1 MSIKVK
7 INNDWVDTNIKAV
20 RGVNRVNS
28 EDAYTK
34 EEIERKFATKTEVQ
48 TQINNSITKEN
59 IENTIEAWL
68 EEDNESTNGEV
79 YTKQES
85 DALFSGKVSKSDIV
99 QSTGTSTTAVMSQK
113 AVMEISDKV
122 DELDDKKKDN
132 NLFLGVYD
140 PILTKIIKS
149 IKVYSNKYKSLY
161 VIELVHSDS
170 GRILYIDAIE
180 DDEKRH
186 HFLYY
191 VKDTSLVSSNETIT
205 LTEDGSADVIDVFV
219 TWNNIFAN
227 ITNISVEVNMNEV
240 VQDYNKELSDTNE
253 KIINVESISNECRDD
268 INGKRSET
276 EITDF
281 TDKGKFLYDQS
292 TLESPSYNITDYI
305 PITNVTSIE
314 LTNVYSG
321 TNNVYGYVLYDK
333 EKNII
338 GYNPT
343 PDTSGDHDYTILND
357 GKYTYLRCTQQA
369 GHNSSIHLVTT
380 ELGLKAEVETLKKE
394 NTIANKNWLLIGDS
408 ITEHNFRAK
417 KNYHDYIKEEL
428 GCNTI
433 NFGVSGAGYRINN
446 IDSLNFTKILDAKM
460 AIYPETSPDFV
471 TIMGGI
477 NDMMFDTSLIG
488 EITDKTNETL
498 LGSVYLLLQRI
509 NHYFPNVRV
518 GIMTPIAEIQMP
530 NIDSSMSVRYR
541 FNIGDANPVS
551 KLSVGDAYFGNDHN
565 KGLYRYEVTEVHLD
579 NGVGYFYAES
589 HIQDTGYPACRA
601 LPLNGGTMS
610 KLDGTGVDNIT
621 YESATSNVLNIFVKK
636 LKEFCEY
643 YNVMF
648 LDQYHCTGLRPWDSA
663 YNEQYFKYSESDEP
677 DGLHP
682 NAEGHKLIYPR
693 IREFLKTMI

>member
-1 MSIKVK
+1 MSNYNSLKATIDANIKQNGRQEITGQILNSVLNQMVTTLGAGYQFAGVAT
-7 INNDWVDTNIKAV
+7 IDTNPGTPDAKVFYIANGKGTYTNFGGINV
-20 RGVNRVNS
+20 T
-28 EDAYTK
+28 ED
-34 EEIERKFATKTEVQ
+34 EVVVLYWD
-48 TQINNSITKEN
+48 SS
-59 IENTIEAWL
+59 WH
-68 EEDNESTNGEV
+68 
-79 YTKQES
+79 
-85 DALFSGKVSKSDIV
+85 KVS
-99 QSTGTSTTAVMSQK
+99 TGIASQAK
-113 AVMEISDKV
+113 LT
-122 DELDDKKKDN
+122 ELDDKKKDN

-140 PILTKIIKS
+140 PVLTKIIKS

-161 VIELVHSDS
+161 VIELVHSEA
-170 GRILYIDAIE
+170 GRILYVDAIE
-180 DDEKRH
+180 DDETRH
-186 HFLYY
+186 HFGYY

-205 LTEDGSADVIDVFV
+205 LTEEGSADVIDVFV
-219 TWNNIFAN
+219 TWNNIYAN
-227 ITNISVEVNMNEV
+227 ITNIAVEVNMNEV
-240 VQDYNKELSDTNE
+240 VQDCNKELSDINE
-253 KIINVESISNECRDD
+253 KIISVESVSNECRDD

-292 TLESPSYNITDYI
+292 TLESSGYNITDYI
-305 PITNVTSIE
+305 PIANVTSIE
-314 LTNVYSG
+314 LTKVYSG
-321 TNNVYGYVLYDK
+321 TNNVYGYVLYD
-333 EKNII
+333 EGKNII
-338 GYNPT
+338 GHNPT
-343 PDTSGDHDYTILND
+343 PDASGDHDYTILND
-357 GKYTYLRCTQQA
+357 GKYTYLRCTQAA
-369 GHNSSIHLVTT
+369 GHPSSIRLITVK
-380 ELGLKAEVETLKKE
+380 LGLKAEVEILKKE

-433 NFGVSGAGYRINN
+433 NFAVSGAGYRINN

-477 NDMMFDTSLIG
+477 NDMMFDISLIG

-518 GIMTPIAEIQMP
+518 GIMTPIAEIQLP

-541 FNIGDANPVS
+541 FNIGATNPVS
-551 KLSVGDAYFGNDHN
+551 QLSVGDAYFGEDHN
-565 KGLYRYEVTEVHLD
+565 KGKYRYEVTEVHLD

-589 HIQDTGYPACRA
+589 HIQDIGYPVCRA

-610 KLDGTGVDNIT
+610 KLDGTGVDNII
-621 YESATSNVLNIFVKK
+621 YESATSNVLNVFVKK

-663 YNEQYFKYSESDEP
+663 YNEQYFKSSESAEP

>member
-1 MSIKVK
+1 MSNYNSLKTTI
-7 INNDWVDTNIKAV
+7 DANIKQNGRQEITGQILNSVLNQMVTTLGAGYQFA
-20 RGVNRVNS
+20 GVATTATNPGTPDAKVFYIANGKGTYTNFGGIEVT
-28 EDAYTK
+28 ED
-34 EEIERKFATKTEVQ
+34 EVVVLYWD
-48 TQINNSITKEN
+48 SS
-59 IENTIEAWL
+59 WH
-68 EEDNESTNGEV
+68 
-79 YTKQES
+79 
-85 DALFSGKVSKSDIV
+85 KVS
-99 QSTGTSTTAVMSQK
+99 TGIASQAK
-113 AVMEISDKV
+113 LS
-122 DELDDKKKDN
+122 ELDDKKKDN

-149 IKVYSNKYKSLY
+149 IKIYSNKYKSLY
-161 VIELVHSDS
+161 VIELVHSDN

-186 HFLYY
+186 HFGYY
-191 VKDTSLVSSNETIT
+191 IKDTSLVSSNETIT

-219 TWNNIFAN
+219 TWNNIYAN
-227 ITNISVEVNMNEV
+227 ISNIAVEVNMNEV
-240 VQDYNKELSDTNE
+240 VQDCNKELLDINE
-253 KIINVESISNECRDD
+253 KIISVESVSNECRDN

-292 TLESPSYNITDYI
+292 TLESSSYNITDYI
-305 PITNVTSIE
+305 PIANVTSIE
-314 LTNVYSG
+314 LTKVHSG

-338 GYNPT
+338 GHNPT
-343 PDTSGDHDYTILND
+343 PDASGDHDYIILND
-357 GKYTYLRCTQQA
+357 GKYTYLRCTQAA
-369 GHNSSIHLVTT
+369 GHPSSIRLITVK
-380 ELGLKAEVETLKKE
+380 LGLKAEVEILKKE

-518 GIMTPIAEIQMP
+518 GIMTPIAEIQLP

-541 FNIGDANPVS
+541 FNIGASNPVS
-551 KLSVGDAYFGNDHN
+551 QLSVGDAYFGEDHN
-565 KGLYRYEVTEVHLD
+565 RGKYRYEVTEVHLD

-589 HIQDTGYPACRA
+589 HIQDIGYPACRA

-621 YESATSNVLNIFVKK
+621 YESATSNVLNVFVKK

-663 YNEQYFKYSESDEP
+663 YNEQYFKYSESADP

>member
-1 MSIKVK
+1 MSNYNSLKSTI
-7 INNDWVDTNIKAV
+7 DANIKQNGNQEITGPILNSVLNQMVNILGTGYQFA
-20 RGVNRVNS
+20 GVATIATNPGTPDAKVFYIANGKGTYEKFGGLEVT
-28 EDAYTK
+28 EDDVVVFYWD
-34 EEIERKFATKTEVQ
+34 
-48 TQINNSITKEN
+48 SS
-59 IENTIEAWL
+59 WH
-68 EEDNESTNGEV
+68 
-79 YTKQES
+79 
-85 DALFSGKVSKSDIV
+85 KVS
-99 QSTGTSTTAVMSQK
+99 TGIASQEK
-113 AVMEISDKV
+113 LT
-122 DELDDKKKDN
+122 ELDDKKKDN

-161 VIELVHSDS
+161 VIELVHSDN

-186 HFLYY
+186 HFGYY
-191 VKDTSLVSSNETIT
+191 IKDTSLVSSNETIT
-205 LTEDGSADVIDVFV
+205 LTEYGSADVIDVFV
-219 TWNNIFAN
+219 TWNNIYAN
-227 ITNISVEVNMNEV
+227 ITNIAVEVNMNEV
-240 VQDYNKELSDTNE
+240 VQDCNKELLDINE
-253 KIINVESISNECRDD
+253 KIISVESVSNECRDN

-281 TDKGKFLYDQS
+281 TDNGKFLYDQS
-292 TLESPSYNITDYI
+292 TLESSGYNITDYI
-305 PITNVTSIE
+305 QIANVTSIE
-314 LTNVYSG
+314 LTKVYSG

-338 GYNPT
+338 GHNPT

-357 GKYTYLRCTQQA
+357 GKYTYLRCTQEA
-369 GHNSSIHLVTT
+369 GHPSSIRLITVK
-380 ELGLKAEVETLKKE
+380 LGLKAEVEILKKE

-408 ITEHNFRAK
+408 MTEHNFRAK

-460 AIYPETSPDFV
+460 AIYPETSPDFI

-518 GIMTPIAEIQMP
+518 GIMTPIAEIQLP

-541 FNIGDANPVS
+541 FNIGASNPVS
-551 KLSVGDAYFGNDHN
+551 QLSVGDAYFGEDHN
-565 KGLYRYEVTEVHLD
+565 KGKYRYEVTEVHLD

-589 HIQDTGYPACRA
+589 HIQDIGYPACRA

-621 YESATSNVLNIFVKK
+621 YESATSNVLNVFVKK

-663 YNEQYFKYSESDEP
+663 YNEQYFKSSESAEP